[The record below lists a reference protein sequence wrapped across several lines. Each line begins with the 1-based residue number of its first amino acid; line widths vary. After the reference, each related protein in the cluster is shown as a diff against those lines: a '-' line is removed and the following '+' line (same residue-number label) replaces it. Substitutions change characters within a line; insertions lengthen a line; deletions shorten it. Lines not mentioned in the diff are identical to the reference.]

1 MATSEG
7 RNVRRFSRVRGAKQG
22 SSAISDF
29 NFNQADC
36 GWMKGKYFCAS
47 SARPNDV
54 IEFCCIDIYVLR
66 LYKGTKILT
75 DKQIFVTQKS
85 RKSQKFIGHTDCTDF
100 TDFLGSAEITEI
112 LLIDH
117 KSS

>member
-1 MATSEG
+1 
-7 RNVRRFSRVRGAKQG
+7 
-22 SSAISDF
+22 
-29 NFNQADC
+29 
-36 GWMKGKYFCAS
+36 MKGKYFCAS

-54 IEFCCIDIYVLR
+54 IESCCIDIYVLR
-66 LYKGTKILT
+66 LYKGTKFLA
-75 DKQIFVTQKS
+75 DKQIFVTRKS

-100 TDFLGSAEITEI
+100 TDFLGSAGITEL

>member
-1 MATSEG
+1 M
-7 RNVRRFSRVRGAKQG
+7 N
-22 SSAISDF
+22 
-29 NFNQADC
+29 
-36 GWMKGKYFCAS
+36 GKYFCAS

-66 LYKGTKILT
+66 LYKDTKILA
-75 DKQIFVTQKS
+75 DKQIFVTRNSCVPSVASDQRSSARKS
-85 RKSQKFIGHTDCTDF
+85 REFIGHTDCTDF

>member
-1 MATSEG
+1 M
-7 RNVRRFSRVRGAKQG
+7 N
-22 SSAISDF
+22 
-29 NFNQADC
+29 
-36 GWMKGKYFCAS
+36 GKYFCAS

-66 LYKGTKILT
+66 LYKDTKFLA

-85 RKSQKFIGHTDCTDF
+85 QISQKFIGHTDYTDR